1 MDGDPESWRPARG
14 PAARRGPGTSPCRSI
29 PTPAAAKTARRG
41 FWNARRPNADTRR
54 PAPRR
59 PPSTN
64 LARSTAAPTPFIKGA
79 IIKKGRM
86 GHQPRS
92 GKTQRDGRARPPRNS
107 SRNSSSARRNRVTG
121 RETDRAHA
129 AKHCVPPGSQEP
141 ITVSYYKR
149 NGGRPKRLA
158 GAAKAESSNS
168 REKQK
173 GRFWSCG
180 AGESPAPQSTSLPQG
195 GLTSVNANTAPRAII
210 MEAPVRGTVIIWPGG
225 IVRRAVV
232 IPRSVSRVISISVVA
247 IPTIARGRVITRVSI
262 PVSAVP
268 ANGCHCRNV
277 SRWHRGDS
285 GKRAAGRLI
294 ATDGCRAAKKRC
306 H

>member
-1 MDGDPESWRPARG
+1 
-14 PAARRGPGTSPCRSI
+14 
-29 PTPAAAKTARRG
+29 
-41 FWNARRPNADTRR
+41 
-54 PAPRR
+54 
-59 PPSTN
+59 
-64 LARSTAAPTPFIKGA
+64 
-79 IIKKGRM
+79 M
-86 GHQPRS
+86 GHQPGPGEAQHDGPAHAAAEQQPREFQRQRN
-92 GKTQRDGRARPPRNS
+92 GVAGRKTDGAY
-107 SRNSSSARRNRVTG
+107 
-121 RETDRAHA
+121 A

-158 GAAKAESSNS
+158 GAAKAERAIHAKSKKGDFGPAGQVS
-168 REKQK
+168 RLPHSRPVFPK
-173 GRFWSCG
+173 GD
-180 AGESPAPQSTSLPQG
+180 LV
-195 GLTSVNANTAPRAII
+195 VNANTAPRAII

-294 ATDGCRAAKKRC
+294 ATDGCRAAKNAAIRTANNVLRTMKKPPFVRSSRKRW
-306 H
+306 